1 MSVKINTMSMME
13 SENNHSEFSQNTRR
27 VGSRKSK
34 LALIQTNEVIDLLKA
49 KDHSKIY
56 EIVSMSTIGD
66 KILEKALSKIGEKS
80 LFTKE
85 LELGLSANQFEFV
98 VHSLKDLPT
107 TLPENMVIAAVTKRL
122 NPHDV
127 IIMHKKNSNLKLDQL
142 PPDSVIGTS
151 SVRRSAQLKKNFP
164 HLTFKNIPSLLIL
177 KRGNLNTRL
186 SKLDNDD
193 MYDALV
199 LAAAGVCRMGWS
211 DRISQ
216 YLTEEECFYA
226 VGQGAI
232 GVECLQDDSETIQY
246 LSELSDEAT
255 TLVCI
260 AERAYLRKLEGG
272 CSAPVG
278 IYSEFID
285 DQLELTGG
293 VFSLDGSEH
302 IIKCASKQITN
313 SNLISNGYRENS
325 ELKEFCGIVS
335 KTIDPSKM
343 TAAEEIGLHLAEELL
358 KAGAG
363 KILKEAKAQIQDS
376 INENPNKPSSQ
387 VS

>member
-142 PPDSVIGTS
+142 PPD
-151 SVRRSAQLKKNFP
+151 
-164 HLTFKNIPSLLIL
+164 
-177 KRGNLNTRL
+177 RGNLNTRL

>member
-1 MSVKINTMSMME
+1 MSVKINTMME

-85 LELGLSANQFEFV
+85 LELGLSAKQFEFV

-107 TLPENMVIAAVTKRL
+107 TLPENMVIAAVT
-122 NPHDV
+122 N
-127 IIMHKKNSNLKLDQL
+127 
-142 PPDSVIGTS
+142 VIGTS

-164 HLTFKNIPSLLIL
+164 HLTFKNI
-177 KRGNLNTRL
+177 RGNLNTRL

-232 GVECLQDDSETIQY
+232 GVES
-246 LSELSDEAT
+246 
-255 TLVCI
+255 
-260 AERAYLRKLEGG
+260 ERAYLRKLEGG

-313 SNLISNGYRENS
+313 SNLISNGYHENS

>member
-1 MSVKINTMSMME
+1 MSVKINTMME

-85 LELGLSANQFEFV
+85 LELGLSAKQFEFV

-127 IIMHKKNSNLKLDQL
+127 IIMHKRNSNLKLDQL
-142 PPDSVIGTS
+142 PPD
-151 SVRRSAQLKKNFP
+151 R
-164 HLTFKNIPSLLIL
+164 H
-177 KRGNLNTRL
+177 RGNLNTRL

-232 GVECLQDDSETIQY
+232 GVES
-246 LSELSDEAT
+246 
-255 TLVCI
+255 
-260 AERAYLRKLEGG
+260 ERAYLRKLEGG

-313 SNLISNGYRENS
+313 SNLISNGYHENS